1 MSSKAAS
8 PRERRRS
15 SMYEVVQEEI
25 KSYIVVNALQ
35 PGDPLPPETQLA
47 QQLGISRNSVRE
59 AVKSL
64 ASLGILEVR
73 PGTGLFVR
81 DFSFD
86 PLLENLAF
94 GLLSRRNELKELND
108 VLAVRCHLE
117 YAMAEQAVGVATP
130 EQLKELDRIL
140 ARMRAATDDGQYS
153 AEADRAFHQT
163 LWKYVDNIIFSKVL
177 DIFWMIHN
185 QAREHDLIPGPVNP
199 ELTYQHHVEIAAAL
213 REGDVDALHI
223 ALENHASGLQ
233 ERLKIAT
240 ALKHA

>member
-1 MSSKAAS
+1 
-8 PRERRRS
+8 
-15 SMYEVVQEEI
+15 MYEVVQEEI

-94 GLLSRRNELKELND
+94 GLLSRRNELKELSD
-108 VLAVRCHLE
+108 VLAVRSHLE
-117 YAMAEQAVGVATP
+117 YAMAEQAVAAATP
-130 EQLKELDRIL
+130 EQLKELDSIL
-140 ARMRAATDDGQYS
+140 DRMRAATKAGKYS

-163 LWKYVDNIIFSKVL
+163 LWKNVDNIIFSKVL
-177 DIFWMIHN
+177 DIFWKIHD
-185 QAREHDLIPGPVNP
+185 QAREHELIPGPLNP
-199 ELTYQHHVEIAAAL
+199 ELTYQRHVEIAAAL
-213 REGDVDALHI
+213 REGDIDALHT
-223 ALENHASGLQ
+223 ALERHSSGLH
-233 ERLKIAT
+233 ERLTMVT
-240 ALKHA
+240 AVKQA